1 MKVKYEDEWIKIVH
15 KESKPKTEIYD
26 VISKCQN
33 LTIGEVRWDVGWRS
47 YVWQDPLIKL
57 SDRCLL
63 SLGYFVMKR
72 NIEHKGKKQFINEFI
87 DEFIEMMDKQFGK
100 NWDCKGVQHKKQ

>member
-1 MKVKYEDEWIKIVH
+1 MEKEIIYEDEWIRIVR
-15 KESKPKTEIYD
+15 KETKPKTKVYD

-33 LTIGEVRWDVGWRS
+33 LTIGEIKWDTGWRS

-63 SLGYFVMKR
+63 SLGYFVMKK
-72 NIEHKGKKQFINEFI
+72 NIEHKGKKQFIE
-87 DEFIEMMDKQFGK
+87 EFIEMMDSQFGK
-100 NWDCKGVQHKKQ
+100 NWNDGKRC